1 MQERKKRALILFS
14 FIFIAYLS
22 LAAYLIFLAPG
33 LKFEIIED
41 KLYLKNES
49 SHVINNIVV
58 SAQDGS
64 IIDCI
69 DELKPAELVRIV
81 LPVDKKIG
89 MVTAK
94 APFHREAKK
103 ELVLEERKSTVL
115 SIEVTHEKAVLGERF
130 KVFLEL
136 CNRSN
141 EDFFVKVEESHEQSF
156 LKEENKI
163 VKIGVK
169 AQECKSVPYEFTPV
183 KKGTVILNFN
193 ISGELF
199 REKISE
205 SIEIE

>member
-1 MQERKKRALILFS
+1 MQERKKRALIIFS

-22 LAAYLIFLAPG
+22 LIAYLIFFAPG

-64 IIDCI
+64 VIDCI

-81 LPVDKKIG
+81 LPVDRKIN
-89 MVTAK
+89 MVIAR
-94 APFHREAKK
+94 APFHREAKR
-103 ELVLEERKSTVL
+103 EIVLEERKSTVL
-115 SIEVTHEKAVLGERF
+115 SAKVTHEKAVLGERF
-130 KVFLEL
+130 RVFLEL

-183 KKGTVILNFN
+183 KRGMATLNFS
-193 ISGELF
+193 ITGELF
-199 REKISE
+199 REKITE

>member
-1 MQERKKRALILFS
+1 MQERKKRALIIFS

-22 LAAYLIFLAPG
+22 LIAYLVFFAPG

-81 LPVDKKIG
+81 LPVDRKIN
-89 MVTAK
+89 MVIAR
-94 APFHREAKK
+94 APFHREAKR
-103 ELVLEERKSTVL
+103 EIVLEERKSTML
-115 SIEVTHEKAVLGERF
+115 SVKVTHEKAVLGERF
-130 KVFLEL
+130 RVFLEL
-136 CNRSN
+136 CNKSN

-183 KKGTVILNFN
+183 KRGMATLNFS
-193 ISGELF
+193 ITGELF
-199 REKISE
+199 REKITE
-205 SIEIE
+205 SIEIK